1 VNQDDVRAGILRA
14 LAPIAPEMDP
24 STLKPDVDLRE
35 QIDLDSMDV
44 MNFVVAIEKELGV
57 AVPDTDVARL
67 TTLEEWVA
75 YLSRSLV
82 RET

>member
-14 LAPIAPEMDP
+14 LKPIAPEMDP
-24 STLKPDVDLRE
+24 STIKPDMDLRE

-44 MNFVVAIEKELGV
+44 LNFVVAVEEELGV
-57 AVPDTDVARL
+57 AVPDTVVAGL
-67 TTLEEWVA
+67 TTLDEWIA

-82 RET
+82 SEA

>member
-14 LAPIAPEMDP
+14 LRSIAPEMDP
-24 STLKPDVDLRE
+24 STLKPDMDLRE

-44 MNFVVAIEKELGV
+44 MNFVVAVEEELGV
-57 AVPDTDVARL
+57 AVPDTDVAGL
-67 TTLEEWVA
+67 TTLDEWLA

-82 RET
+82 SEA

>member
-14 LAPIAPEMDP
+14 LRLIAPEMDP
-24 STLKPDVDLRE
+24 STLKSDMDLRE

-44 MNFVVAIEKELGV
+44 MNFVVALEEELGV
-57 AVPDTDVARL
+57 AVPDTDVRGL
-67 TTLEEWVA
+67 TTLDEWVA

-82 RET
+82 SEA